1 MGLGKQ
7 KVSRSIIKDRYS
19 SIFSCGYCAM
29 CNIISVCQFEEVGY
43 TCGYLG
49 WNYDVIELNAYTCVT
64 TGYRGMFGKEIPDLR
79 VWDQKARKIRDGWC
93 QPGYTRKANKFKK
106 DFLAYIDSL
115 CKDKKKDGK

>member
-43 TCGYLG
+43 TCGYLDR
-49 WNYDVIELNAYTCVT
+49 NYNVI
-64 TGYRGMFGKEIPDLR
+64 KI
-79 VWDQKARKIRDGWC
+79 KA
-93 QPGYTRKANKFKK
+93 
-106 DFLAYIDSL
+106 
-115 CKDKKKDGK
+115 

>member
-1 MGLGKQ
+1 MEFGKQ
-7 KVSRSIIKDRYS
+7 KVSRSRIKDRYS
-19 SIFSCGYCAM
+19 RIFSCGYCAM

-64 TGYRGMFGKEIPDLR
+64 TGYRGMFGKDIPDLH
-79 VWDQKARKIRDGWC
+79 VWDEKAQKIRKVAF
-93 QPGYTRKANKFKK
+93 QPSYTRKANKFKK

-115 CKDKKKDGK
+115 YKDKKDDD